1 MLILMVHS
9 ENTYTEKEGIIS
21 YVTISLRNV
30 MEQSDGTETL
40 AGEKYVPLVMSM
52 GASSV
57 KMVQTGELSF
67 AVITTYDSEE
77 TATAAQ
83 QRIAEIRAQAATE
96 MSMKIES
103 SMRGGVFA
111 SS

>member
-1 MLILMVHS
+1 M
-9 ENTYTEKEGIIS
+9 S
-21 YVTISLRNV
+21 YVTISLWNATEWSDE
-30 MEQSDGTETL
+30 MEAL
-40 AGEKYVPLVMSM
+40 AHEKYVPLVMSM

-96 MSMKIES
+96 MPMKMES
-103 SMRGGVFA
+103 SMQGGVFA

>member
-1 MLILMVHS
+1 M
-9 ENTYTEKEGIIS
+9 S
-21 YVTISLRNV
+21 YVTISLWNATEWSDE
-30 MEQSDGTETL
+30 MENL
-40 AGEKYVPLVMSM
+40 AREKFVPLVMSM
-52 GASSV
+52 DASSV

>member
-1 MLILMVHS
+1 MLILMVYS

-57 KMVQTGELSF
+57 KMVQTGELRF

>member
-1 MLILMVHS
+1 
-9 ENTYTEKEGIIS
+9 
-21 YVTISLRNV
+21 
-30 MEQSDGTETL
+30 MEAL
-40 AGEKYVPLVMSM
+40 AHEKYVPLVMSM

-83 QRIAEIRAQAATE
+83 QRIAEIWAQAATE
-96 MSMKIES
+96 MPMKMES
-103 SMRGGVFA
+103 SMQGGVFA

>member
-1 MLILMVHS
+1 
-9 ENTYTEKEGIIS
+9 
-21 YVTISLRNV
+21 
-30 MEQSDGTETL
+30 MEAL
-40 AGEKYVPLVMSM
+40 AREKYVPLVMSM

-83 QRIAEIRAQAATE
+83 ERIAEI
-96 MSMKIES
+96 
-103 SMRGGVFA
+103 
-111 SS
+111 